1 MVAWAVVCRA
11 FGLGVGE
18 AARVFTVGFVKSLVS
33 AGVRLGVAG
42 PYWSHGV
49 LVDEGVVKGI
59 EECVRRGE
67 EREVDEVGQG
77 VPAWDL
83 WQGRHE
89 VLYSRVFNS

>member
-1 MVAWAVVCRA
+1 MTAWGVVCSA
-11 FGLGVGE
+11 FGLGVEE
-18 AARVFTVGFVKSLVS
+18 ATRTFVLGFVKSLVS

-49 LVDEGVVKGI
+49 LVDEEVVRGI
-59 EECVRRGE
+59 EECVRRGG
-67 EREVDEVGQG
+67 ERGVEDVGQG